1 MAISDSLTIQ
11 KISDTDNL
19 YHFDCMGSI
28 DVNAVPALESLNSVP
43 PKAQVVLDFKQ
54 IERVNSMGLSL
65 LLKIF
70 EDWETKSITVEVQH
84 LNRMVSML
92 FKITGLGRFVKTE
105 GGQTT
110 TTGAKPISPQAP
122 THADARKSLQIGVQ
136 GGKIGDKNK
145 LNFVA
150 SLQTGQQLTGWY
162 LLNTYLQ
169 RRMQRAIHFE
179 QSQDVINEASIDI
192 LFAKPFEACSM
203 IKRRNFIPLMRPMA
217 EADEVVILTRADDE
231 RTSLEQFQG
240 VAVVT
245 ASECSFVYLLGR
257 FLCDESGVDSSKF
270 EFTFAGNEIKSLQ
283 MLLKKK
289 ADLLFMLK
297 KTYEGLASFSRNSV
311 RKLDES
317 STDFAFHLFSIDPHL
332 TEEGKVLTQILKEM
346 ETDDNGKE
354 ILKDI
359 EFQGWC
365 PVEEGELNM
374 LKMVFD
380 RYTSSAE

>member
-11 KISDTDNL
+11 KISDNDNT
-19 YHFDCMGSI
+19 YCFDFIGSV
-28 DVNAVPALESLNSVP
+28 DVNAASALGSLNTVP
-43 PKAQVVLDFKQ
+43 PKSKVVLDFKQ

-70 EDWETKSITVEVQH
+70 EEWEGKSISVEVQH

-92 FKITGLGRFVKTE
+92 FKITGLGRFVKSDGT
-105 GGQTT
+105 QAA
-110 TTGAKPISPQAP
+110 GAKPINPQAP
-122 THADARKSLQIGVQ
+122 IHADGKKTSLSGMP
-136 GGKIGDKNK
+136 GKVGDKNK

-179 QSQDVINEASIDI
+179 QSQDIINEVTTDI

-203 IKRRNFIPLMRPMA
+203 IKQRGFIPLMRPVA

-231 RTSLEQFQG
+231 CNSLAQYEG
-240 VAVVT
+240 GGVVT

-270 EFTFAGNEIKSLQ
+270 EFTFSGNEIKSLQ

-289 ADLLFMLK
+289 VDLLFMLK
-297 KTYEGLASFSRNSV
+297 KTYEGLSSFSRNSV

-317 STDFAFHLFSIDPHL
+317 STDFAFHLFSIAPHL
-332 TEEGKVLTQILKEM
+332 EAEGKILAQILKEM
-346 ETDDNGKE
+346 ENDDGGKE

-365 PVEEGELNM
+365 FVEEGELNM

-380 RYTSSAE
+380 RYVVDDK

>member
-11 KISDTDNL
+11 KISDSNNI
-19 YHFDCMGSI
+19 YCFDFIGSV
-28 DVNAVPALESLNSVP
+28 DVNAAAALESLNTVP

-70 EDWETKSITVEVQH
+70 EEWESKSISVEVQH

-92 FKITGLGRFVKTE
+92 FKITGLGRFVKTD
-105 GGQTT
+105 GTQSNGS
-110 TTGAKPISPQAP
+110 GAKPINPQAP
-122 THADARKSLQIGVQ
+122 IHADAKKAIHAGMA
-136 GGKIGDKNK
+136 GKTGDKNK
-145 LNFVA
+145 LLFVA

-179 QSQDVINEASIDI
+179 QSQDVINEANTDI
-192 LFAKPFEACSM
+192 LFAKPFEACTM
-203 IKRRNFIPLMRPMA
+203 MKRRGFVPLMRPVA

-231 RTSLEQFQG
+231 RTSLAQFEG
-240 VAVVT
+240 VGVVT

-257 FLCDESGVDSSKF
+257 FLCDESGIDSSKF
-270 EFTFAGNEIKSLQ
+270 EFTFSGNEIKSLQ

-289 ADLLFMLK
+289 VDLLFMLK
-297 KTYEGLASFSRNSV
+297 KTYQGLSSFSRNNV

-317 STDFAFHLFSIDPHL
+317 STDFAFHLFSIAPQL
-332 TEEGKVLTQILKEM
+332 EAEGKLLAQILKDM

-380 RYTSSAE
+380 RYVVNDE

>member
-11 KISDTDNL
+11 KISDTDNT
-19 YHFDCMGSI
+19 YRFDFIGSV
-28 DVNAVPALESLNSVP
+28 DVHAASALELLNIVPA
-43 PKAQVVLDFKQ
+43 KAQVVLDFQQ

-70 EDWETKSITVEVQH
+70 EDWESKAITVEVLH

-92 FKITGLGRFVKTE
+92 FKITGLGRFVKGE
-105 GGQTT
+105 GAS
-110 TTGAKPISPQAP
+110 TGGAIGSKPLNPQAP
-122 THADARKSLQIGVQ
+122 IHADAKKTSPSGMPN
-136 GGKIGDKNK
+136 KIGDKNK

-179 QSQDVINEASIDI
+179 QSQDVANEASTDI
-192 LFAKPFEACSM
+192 LFAKPFEACAM
-203 IKRRNFIPLMRPMA
+203 IKQRGFVPLMRPVA

-231 RTSLEQFQG
+231 RTSLSQFEG
-240 VAVVT
+240 VGVVT

-270 EFTFAGNEIKSLQ
+270 EFTFSGNEIKSLQ
-283 MLLKKK
+283 ILLKKK
-289 ADLLFMLK
+289 VDLLFMLK

-317 STDFAFHLFSIDPHL
+317 STDFAFHLFSIAPSL
-332 TEEGKVLTQILKEM
+332 EAEGKMLKQILQEM
-346 ETDDNGKE
+346 EADETGKE

-380 RYTSSAE
+380 RYVVED

>member
-11 KISDTDNL
+11 KISDNDNT
-19 YHFDCMGSI
+19 YCFDFIGSV
-28 DVNAVPALESLNSVP
+28 DAHAATALESLNTIPQKS
-43 PKAQVVLDFKQ
+43 KVVLDFKQ

-70 EDWETKSITVEVQH
+70 EEWEGKSISVEVQN

-92 FKITGLGRFVKTE
+92 FKITGLGRFVKNDGTQAN
-105 GGQTT
+105 G
-110 TTGAKPISPQAP
+110 TGAKPINPQAP
-122 THADARKSLQIGVQ
+122 IHADAKKVLSPGTA
-136 GGKIGDKNK
+136 GKLGDKNK

-179 QSQDVINEASIDI
+179 QSQDVVNEATTDL
-192 LFAKPFEACSM
+192 LFAKPFEACAM
-203 IKRRNFIPLMRPMA
+203 IKRRGFVPLMRPVA

-231 RTSLEQFQG
+231 RTSLSQFAG
-240 VAVVT
+240 VSVVT

-257 FLCDESGVDSSKF
+257 FLCDESGLDSSKF
-270 EFTFAGNEIKSLQ
+270 EFTFSGNEIKSLQ

-289 ADLLFMLK
+289 VDLLFMLK

-317 STDFAFHLFSIDPHL
+317 STDFAFHLFSISPQL
-332 TEEGKVLTQILKEM
+332 ETEGKLLTQILQEM
-346 ETDDNGKE
+346 ENDDNGKE

-374 LKMVFD
+374 LKMVFN
-380 RYTSSAE
+380 RYVVDDE